1 MLFLGLNPFGDFD
14 SETKKTLP
22 KKTSERSFQDIC
34 LDEEGQE
41 ALELKK
47 KDRGQKNERG
57 KKKAEAKVMTGML
70 HDTLAFE
77 KMFKKLFLRE
87 SQIGHKDVRSSN

>member
-14 SETKKTLP
+14 SETKKTLR

-47 KDRGQKNERG
+47 KDRGQKDERG

-77 KMFKKLFLRE
+77 KIFLRDLDL
-87 SQIGHKDVRSSN
+87 K